1 MPDGRRPHKDHVW
14 STVDPAAFTIVSL
27 SCANLLCSAET
38 SGTCVLHDIL
48 MLALI
53 VLAVLAAAFYAG
65 LCRDI

>member
-1 MPDGRRPHKDHVW
+1 MPDGRHPHKDHVW
-14 STVDPAAFTIVSL
+14 SAVDPAAFAIVSL
-27 SCANLLCSAET
+27 SGANLLSSPET

-53 VLAVLAAAFYAG
+53 VLAVLAPAFYAG